1 MKYFNYILTACCL
14 FLVISC
20 VDLDI
25 SPLSEGSTENWNSTE
40 EEVVMSLNDLYK
52 SDFWITASDYWTD
65 DLMYRAQLTEING
78 GTMTSESTQSNS
90 IWQLSYK
97 AISRANF
104 LIATIGRA
112 NLSKEV
118 EAKYIAEAH
127 FMRACMYSRLI
138 FYFGDVVYYEN
149 HISLEETDGM
159 GRTDKNIILQKIY
172 DDFDYAILHLPKSYA
187 SSELNRATKGAAYAF
202 KARVALHMSDWNTV
216 KNAAWDCMQL
226 GVYKLHNNFG
236 NLFLV
241 TTRNAD
247 ESIFIVPRSLV
258 YNLSINGNDIV
269 NVISRNAGGYGV
281 EDPTWELFCSFLCT
295 DGLPIDES
303 PLFNPREPFKNRDPR
318 CSYTIVQFGSE
329 HLGFIYDPN
338 PNALKVLNT
347 TTNLM
352 VTNNDTR
359 TNNQYASWNAL
370 IWKKGVDKTWL
381 DNGKKTDPDKIYIRY
396 ADVLLM
402 YAEAKIELNE
412 IDQSVLDAMNDV
424 RARAYSVNKSNIS
437 SYPAITTQN
446 QSELRKILHIERRME
461 FAREGLRYYDLIR
474 WRLAEKTLNLP
485 VYGLLDPTPMKLLA
499 NQGLWFF
506 PETPTVDEDGIAD
519 FSGLL
524 NKGYVKKLI
533 DRKFDKERQYLF
545 PIPAKEVMISQGII
559 TQNPNY

>member
-1 MKYFNYILTACCL
+1 MKYLNYIFTACC
-14 FLVISC
+14 FSLVTSC

-25 SPLSEGSTENWNSTE
+25 NPLSEGSTENWNSTE
-40 EEVVMSLNDLYK
+40 EEIVMSLNDLYK
-52 SDFWITASDYWTD
+52 SSFWSTASDYWTD
-65 DLMYRAQLTEING
+65 DQMYRALLNEVNG
-78 GTMTSESTQSNS
+78 GTITSESSQSES

-112 NLSKEV
+112 NLNEEV
-118 EAKYIAEAH
+118 EAKYIAEAR
-127 FMRACMYSRLI
+127 FMRACMYSRLL
-138 FYFGDVVYYEN
+138 FYFGDVVYYETP
-149 HISLEETDGM
+149 ISLEEAAGM
-159 GRTDKNIILQKIY
+159 GRTDKNTILQKIY

-187 SSELNRATKGAAYAF
+187 SSELNRATKGTAYAF
-202 KARVALHMSDWNTV
+202 KARVALHMSDWITV

-226 GVYKLHNNFG
+226 GVYKLHANFG
-236 NLFLV
+236 DLFLV

-247 ESIFIVPRSLV
+247 ESIFIVPRSLE
-258 YNLSINGNDIV
+258 YNVTISGNDIV

-281 EDPTWELFCSFLCT
+281 EDPTWDLFCSFLCN

-303 PLFNPREPFKNRDPR
+303 PNFDPHEPFKNRDPR
-318 CSYTIVQFGSE
+318 CSYTIVKFGSE

-338 PNALKVLNT
+338 PNALQVLNT

-352 VTNNDTR
+352 VKNNDTR

-370 IWKKGVDKTWL
+370 IWRKGVDKTWME
-381 DNGKKTDPDKIYIRY
+381 NGKKTDPDKIYMRY

-412 IDQSVLDAMNDV
+412 IDQSVLDAMNEV
-424 RARAYSVNKSNIS
+424 RARAYGVDKSNTS
-437 SYPAITTQN
+437 SYPAIAMQD
-446 QSELRKILHIERRME
+446 QSKLRKILRIERRME

-474 WRLAEKTLNLP
+474 WKLAEKTLNLP
-485 VYGLLDPTPMKLLA
+485 VYCMLDPTPMKQLA

-506 PETPTVDEDGIAD
+506 PETPQIDEDGIVD

-524 NKGYVKKLI
+524 GKGYVKKLVE
-533 DRKFDKERQYLF
+533 RKFDKERQYLF
-545 PIPAKEVMISQGII
+545 PIPAKEVISSNNII